1 MIHSKISVKRGDI
14 VFSLRYEDF
23 HLYKVIHM
31 SCTLA
36 EYLKDWIG
44 ADYDLCI
51 GKNKPHTSPWGEQRI
66 ETPRLLVLPWK
77 DFNNT
82 LKRYREKKQS
92 RGILSWS
99 ESPCSAPHFED
110 KETDLE
116 NFSDLSKVIFVIAIR
131 ATAKTQPGFLTL
143 NGVLFYY
150 VLQRGQNSPCV
161 QLSPST
167 CSLYI
172 WR

>member
-14 VFSLRYEDF
+14 VFPLRYEDF

-31 SCTLA
+31 SYTLA
-36 EYLKDWIG
+36 EYLKGWIR

-51 GKNKPHTSPWGEQRI
+51 GKNKPHTSPWGEQFKHNTKNRNSQFTGI
-66 ETPRLLVLPWK
+66 TMERYQY
-77 DFNNT
+77 FNNT
-82 LKRYREKKQS
+82 LKRYREQKQS
-92 RGILSWS
+92 HGILSWS

-110 KETDLE
+110 KEIDLE

-143 NGVLFYY
+143 NGVLF
-150 VLQRGQNSPCV
+150 
-161 QLSPST
+161 
-167 CSLYI
+167 
-172 WR
+172 